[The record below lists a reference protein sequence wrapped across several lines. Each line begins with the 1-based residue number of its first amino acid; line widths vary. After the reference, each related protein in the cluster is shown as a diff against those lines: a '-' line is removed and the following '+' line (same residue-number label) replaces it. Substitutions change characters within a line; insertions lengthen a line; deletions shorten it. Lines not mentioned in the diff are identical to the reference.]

1 MFGFN
6 LQIKRIMASNFK
18 NYLNYIILNTTFAY
32 RNTQMKV
39 QLFPFTNQLHKK
51 NISIKIY

>member
-51 NISIKIY
+51 NISIKI